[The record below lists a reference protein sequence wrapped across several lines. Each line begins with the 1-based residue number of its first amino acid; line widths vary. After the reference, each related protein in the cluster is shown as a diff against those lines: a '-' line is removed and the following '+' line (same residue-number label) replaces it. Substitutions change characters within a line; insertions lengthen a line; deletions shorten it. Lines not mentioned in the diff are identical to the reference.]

1 MPNSPRLK
9 RTLNFPV
16 RLNQLELEMIRM
28 KASDAGLTCA
38 ELLRRNALM
47 RPLPKRFSKISIATY
62 QELRRIGNNLNQL
75 VKASNTAV
83 KMGYPPPADP
93 ATLEQLL
100 TLLNNIGR
108 QLTQAHSS
116 DDELED
122 QEEELEDD
130 WEAD

>member
-1 MPNSPRLK
+1 
-9 RTLNFPV
+9 
-16 RLNQLELEMIRM
+16 
-28 KASDAGLTCA
+28 
-38 ELLRRNALM
+38 
-47 RPLPKRFSKISIATY
+47 
-62 QELRRIGNNLNQL
+62 
-75 VKASNTAV
+75 
-83 KMGYPPPADP
+83 MGYPPPADP